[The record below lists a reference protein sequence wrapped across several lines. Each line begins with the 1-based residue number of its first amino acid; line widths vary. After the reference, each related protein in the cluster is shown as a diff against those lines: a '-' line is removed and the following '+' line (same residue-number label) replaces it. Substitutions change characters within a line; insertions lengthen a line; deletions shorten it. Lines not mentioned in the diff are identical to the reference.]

1 VSRYE
6 PLGRR
11 RRAVVVPFCL
21 LIAID
26 LLAVGSALL
35 ELNLVDRVAAGE
47 TVTDAELDGN
57 DSRQAAV
64 GFPSDDP
71 NAATSV
77 PPPVAPGWSVAA
89 PERMQQQG

>member
-11 RRAVVVPFCL
+11 RRAVVVAFCL

-35 ELNLVDRVAAGE
+35 ERNVVSVR
-47 TVTDAELDGN
+47 
-57 DSRQAAV
+57 
-64 GFPSDDP
+64 
-71 NAATSV
+71 TSL
-77 PPPVAPGWSVAA
+77 PPPSVSPGWSVAA
-89 PERMQQQG
+89 PEQRRQHG